1 MPLLTATTNFT
12 ILDASPVIESIVL
25 SVVAAAAPGTGKGRM
40 IHPTLGALDYTLAPH
55 EWTNMAEDA
64 IIAPIWTSQ
73 MTLSSSSNT
82 LWPGSLRDVAP
93 EERWIPSAGL
103 SMPLAMLKALVAFWM
118 NPPDP
123 AVGFIEWHPSYVTAL
138 KFQVIIVGIE
148 VGGAPMTMSPQSV
161 GTDLVEYP
169 VTVKLRIVGRVA

>member
-1 MPLLTATTNFT
+1 MALLTATTNFT
-12 ILDASPVIESIVL
+12 ILDASPVIESIAL

-40 IHPTLGALDYTLAPH
+40 IHPTLGTLDYTLAPH

-93 EERWIPSAGL
+93 EEHWLPSAGL
-103 SMPLAMLKALVAFWM
+103 SMPLPMLKALVAFWM

-123 AVGFIEWHPSYVTAL
+123 AVGYIEWHPSYVTSL
-138 KFQVIIVGIE
+138 KFQVIIIGIE

-161 GTDLVEYP
+161 GTNLVEYP

>member
-1 MPLLTATTNFT
+1 MALLTATTNFT
-12 ILDASPVIESIVL
+12 ILDASPVIESIAL
-25 SVVAAAAPGTGKGRM
+25 SVVAAAAPGTGKGRL
-40 IHPTLGALDYTLAPH
+40 IHPTLGTLDYTLAPH

-73 MTLSSSSNT
+73 MTLSSASNT

-103 SMPLAMLKALVAFWM
+103 SMPLDMLKALIAFWM

-123 AVGFIEWHPSYVTAL
+123 AVGYIEWHPSYVTSL
-138 KFQVIIVGIE
+138 KFSVIIVGIE
-148 VGGAPMTMSPQSV
+148 VSGAPMTMSPQSV

-169 VTVKLRIVGRVA
+169 VTVKLRIVARVA